1 MNFSQSTEKPFY
13 KKRTFL
19 VIAGLVLLTIISKT
33 CKSEEKK
40 ENTEKQLPENSKANL
55 LKIIN
60 TSIAQ
65 PYSKPGYEDIKTYYY
80 GVYLNYPKDTT
91 GIEKQIMNLLK
102 QKSENVG
109 ENEAVHFWVFTDSTL
124 IPKSYEGQWSNSKMR
139 KKCFGHAVKLSNGNF
154 SYDYD
159 LLGEFKP

>member
-19 VIAGLVLLTIISKT
+19 VIAGLVLITFINRT
-33 CKSEEKK
+33 CRSEEKTESIAK
-40 ENTEKQLPENSKANL
+40 LKSENTQSNL

-60 TSIAQ
+60 SSIDK
-65 PYSKPGYEDIKTYYY
+65 PYSKPGYENIKTYYY
-80 GVYLNYPKDTT
+80 GIYLNYPKDTT
-91 GIEKQIMNLLK
+91 GIEKEIMNLLK

-109 ENEAVHFWVFTDSTL
+109 ENEAVHFWIFTDSTL